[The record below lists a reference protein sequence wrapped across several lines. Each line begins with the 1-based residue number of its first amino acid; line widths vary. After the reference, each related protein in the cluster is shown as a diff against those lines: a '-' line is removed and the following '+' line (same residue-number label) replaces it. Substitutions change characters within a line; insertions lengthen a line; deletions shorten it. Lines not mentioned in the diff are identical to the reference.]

1 LKIYSEVGHG
11 TTVKLY
17 LPRAPAVPPGAP
29 APEVP
34 QKHAPGT
41 ETILVVEDEDAV
53 RKLVVR
59 HLRSLGY
66 RVIEAAEGA
75 TAAELLRGDEKI
87 DLLFTDVVL
96 PGGMTGRQLA
106 EEARALRP
114 DLQVLFTS
122 GYTQNSIAH
131 QGKLDFGVHLLS
143 KPYRRED
150 LRRKIREVLGAGKD
164 R

>member
-1 LKIYSEVGHG
+1 V
-11 TTVKLY
+11 
-17 LPRAPAVPPGAP
+17 
-29 APEVP
+29 
-34 QKHAPGT
+34 
-41 ETILVVEDEDAV
+41 
-53 RKLVVR
+53 
-59 HLRSLGY
+59 
-66 RVIEAAEGA
+66 
-75 TAAELLRGDEKI
+75 LRGDETI

-122 GYTQNSIAH
+122 GYTQNSIVH

-150 LRRKIREVLGAGKD
+150 LRRKIREVLGTD
-164 R
+164 RDG